1 MFNIKMLDRM
11 LWMGAGLGA
20 GMLIKKHEKDIT
32 SFMKKERN
40 KMMKVGSAMTNST
53 KSPSKK

>member
-1 MFNIKMLDRM
+1 MLDRM

-20 GMLIKKHEKDIT
+20 GMLIKKNEKDIT

-40 KMMKVGSAMTNST
+40 KMMKVGSAMTSSSKN
-53 KSPSKK
+53 PSKK

>member
-1 MFNIKMLDRM
+1 MLDRM

-20 GMLIKKHEKDIT
+20 GMLIKKHEKDTT

-40 KMMKVGSAMTNST
+40 KMMKVGSAMTSSS

>member
-1 MFNIKMLDRM
+1 MLDRM
-11 LWMGAGLGA
+11 LWMGAGLCA

-40 KMMKVGSAMTNST
+40 KMMKVGSAMTSSS